1 MIPFIFWG
9 YVQLNSGIGEPP
21 MNGPELAVV
30 IEVPLEIS
38 AGKILKPIKGNVSLL
53 GLMCD
58 RMQKLV
64 DAVDV
69 IVLTGRRPEDTP
81 YGNFAALRGGYL
93 HRSDLPAGNQ
103 RMKGIVD
110 AASGRRAKDFI
121 FINARHPFA
130 DPGLLRQLADFHAA
144 RKNAY
149 TRFDNS
155 IPAWLG
161 GEAFNTNLLM
171 DAYLMAKNAVRL
183 DAAPGEFIE
192 SEKEAFKSAVFN
204 PRVRGRWAAEHSLA
218 NPQAETLVLQK
229 IKLSPDPVEISL
241 RDFLA

>member
-1 MIPFIFWG
+1 M
-9 YVQLNSGIGEPP
+9 QLNSGIGEPP

-64 DAVDV
+64 NAIDV

-93 HRSDLPAGNQ
+93 HRTDSMIRNL
-103 RMKGIVD
+103 RMKSIVD

-121 FINARHPFA
+121 LINAGNPFA
-130 DPGLLRQLADFHAA
+130 DPGLLRQLAEFHKSQ
-144 RKNAY
+144 KNAY
-149 TRFDNS
+149 TRIDNS
-155 IPAWLG
+155 IPAWIG
-161 GEAFNTNLLM
+161 GEAFNTNFLM
-171 DAYLMAKNAVRL
+171 DAYLMAKNAGRL
-183 DAAPGEFIE
+183 DAEPGEFIAAD
-192 SEKEAFKSAVFN
+192 KENFKSAVFN

-218 NPQAETLVLQK
+218 NLQAETLVLQK

-241 RDFLA
+241 RDFRA